1 MKPEGR
7 IKPRSHRRNVPR
19 RTVVATDG
27 TRPVA
32 GRVGSPRE
40 GWNELPILFQSALIP
55 FAGDPERAA
64 MMMRN
69 QNTKL
74 RNSSAPSF
82 LGSIALALTADP
94 AVLLDRWRSR
104 LDPVAGRSIEGL
116 GDDFQLATMLGLV
129 RRFEFTGPPARGRRR
144 EAIQRQS
151 AVSPP

>member
-19 RTVVATDG
+19 QTVVATDG

-32 GRVGSPRE
+32 GRVGGPRE

-64 MMMRN
+64 MIMRN

-74 RNSSAPSF
+74 RNSSAPFF

-94 AVLLDRWRSR
+94 AVFLLARWGSR
-104 LDPVAGRSIEGL
+104 LDPVAGRSIEVL

-144 EAIQRQS
+144 EAVQ
-151 AVSPP
+151 